1 MCRPS
6 VRRPPSA
13 RPCGRLGT
21 MVNVVD
27 GMEGPRSPALERR
40 LRRRRAE
47 ARLRLRL
54 VADASLLAHHHAAP
68 LRPAADL
75 TEVSE
80 LRRVV
85 TTLQSQLA
93 QLQEHVEAL
102 IKAAAASEATAAAS
116 GPAATPSTTPAS
128 ATSAWGPG
136 GSAWGPRPTASASAT
151 APASPT
157 PARDQWLP
165 FAGGD
170 VSGPMTDVFG
180 SIPATCIFLET
191 TLAGGPASWPSEPR
205 SGPLPP
211 ELGAGGR
218 ASWPAGGQPEPSSIP
233 RALERCTTCS
243 GTHLV
248 WIGTGWGPCTG
259 CPPAVHGEVPRGFSK
274 W

>member
-1 MCRPS
+1 
-6 VRRPPSA
+6 
-13 RPCGRLGT
+13 
-21 MVNVVD
+21 MVTVVD
-27 GMEGPRSPALERR
+27 GQVPRSPALERR

-54 VADASLLAHHHAAP
+54 VADASLLAHHHTAP
-68 LRPAADL
+68 PLPPAAAL
-75 TEVSE
+75 SELSE

-93 QLQEHVEAL
+93 RLQEDVAAL
-102 IKAAAASEATAAAS
+102 ARPAMVDSEMAAAAS
-116 GPAATPSTTPAS
+116 GPAATPSATPT
-128 ATSAWGPG
+128 ATSASASVTRPAASWRPGTTATTPDLDPWGPG
-136 GSAWGPRPTASASAT
+136 GSAWRPRPTATSASASAT
-151 APASPT
+151 V
-157 PARDQWLP
+157 P

-180 SIPATCIFLET
+180 SIPATGIFLET

-233 RALERCTTCS
+233 RALERCITCS

-274 W
+274 L

>member
-1 MCRPS
+1 M
-6 VRRPPSA
+6 VTA
-13 RPCGRLGT
+13 MDGRVEL
-21 MVNVVD
+21 
-27 GMEGPRSPALERR
+27 RSPAMERR

-54 VADASLLAHHHAAP
+54 VADASLLSQHHTAP
-68 LRPAADL
+68 LPPAAAHSEL
-75 TEVSE
+75 SE

-85 TTLQSQLA
+85 ATLQSQFAKLQNDVAAMA
-93 QLQEHVEAL
+93 QPATV
-102 IKAAAASEATAAAS
+102 ASEATAAAP

-180 SIPATCIFLET
+180 SIPA
-191 TLAGGPASWPSEPR
+191 AGIYLQAP
-205 SGPLPP
+205 PLPP
-211 ELGAGGR
+211 TLQAFDESTNRL
-218 ASWPAGGQPEPSSIP
+218 
-233 RALERCTTCS
+233 TDD
-243 GTHLV
+243 V
-248 WIGTGWGPCTG
+248 WVIFRRWLAPVAPC
-259 CPPAVHGEVPRGFSK
+259 RDL
-274 W
+274 WLL